1 MERKSTDFIFRLP
14 RFWVRACH
22 EFTLCLW
29 ASPFWALLSS
39 NGRKKKQLG
48 TLNGSFFLEYSINVV
63 ILASLEFYMISCQF
77 CNFLT
82 L

>member
-1 MERKSTDFIFRLP
+1 MNLHCVFGL
-14 RFWVRACH
+14 
-22 EFTLCLW
+22 
-29 ASPFWALLSS
+29 LLS
-39 NGRKKKQLG
+39 GLYFPQMEEKKQLG